1 MGKIYSPGK
10 LMLTSEYFAVDGA
23 LVLAVATKPGQ
34 EFFFDETDDG
44 QSLVYW
50 EAYHQNK
57 IWLQAKINYQ
67 TWSVVETNVPESAAF
82 ILKVLQNVQQF
93 SDIQFKSN
101 QSYHLKTNLQFPS
114 DYGLGSSSTLMN
126 NLAEWAQID
135 PFILNEKS
143 LGGSGYDIAVA
154 QSKSAVLYRNQPKV
168 FYEKVNYCPP
178 FADDLIFIHLNL
190 KQNSREGIALYRSKT
205 KSEDLISYFSDL
217 TKKILLC
224 QELEKFSELMMQ
236 HEQKISHFV
245 GIPTAKSLYF
255 KDCPV
260 FVKSLGAW
268 GGDFIMTQKFP
279 GYEDYFRGRGF
290 STIFNWN
297 DLII

>member
-82 ILKVLQNVQQF
+82 ILKVLQNVQQL

-101 QSYHLKTNLQFPS
+101 RSYHLKTNLQFPS
-114 DYGLGSSSTLMN
+114 NYGLGSSSTLMN

-154 QSKSAVLYRNQPKV
+154 QSKSAVLYRNQPEV
-168 FYEKVNYCPP
+168 FYEKVNYRPP
-178 FADDLIFIHLNL
+178 FADELIFIHLNL

-290 STIFNWN
+290 SKIGRAHV
-297 DLII
+297 